1 MTNLEANYLSY
12 SEAIKEGVNP
22 GYKVDQIVE
31 VQEVV
36 EGPHTESPDLL
47 EVIEDPE
54 DENPDSAQQE

>member
-12 SEAIKEGVNP
+12 PEAIKEGVNP
-22 GYKVDQIVE
+22 GYKLDQIVE

-36 EGPHTESPDLL
+36 EGPSAESPDPQ

-54 DENPDSAQQE
+54 YENHDSAQQE